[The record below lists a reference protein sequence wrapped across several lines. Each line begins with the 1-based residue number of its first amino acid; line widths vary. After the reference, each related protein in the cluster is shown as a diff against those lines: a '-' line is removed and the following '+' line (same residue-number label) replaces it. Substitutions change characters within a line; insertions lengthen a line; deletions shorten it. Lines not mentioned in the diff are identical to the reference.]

1 MGLIRCG
8 MDLRQLRYFVAVADT
23 LHFGRAARRLAIS
36 QPPLSRQ
43 IAALERELGVALF
56 ERSTRGV
63 RLTPSGSALLPR
75 ARRLLADADTIATGA
90 RELARGEVGLLRIGF
105 LAAAT
110 FSMLPRLISSFRRA
124 RPGVRL
130 VLTEATSDRQLVAL
144 AEASLDAG
152 VLLPPVADP
161 ALAWLSLVREPLVA
175 ALPAGRRWPPRLAL
189 ARLAGEP
196 FILFPRPA
204 GASLYDLIVN
214 ACEVQPGKGE
224 VRVVSRRDGGGTERT
239 PMTTEMSEIQQMS
252 GGILRGSGT
261 PILRPGSCRSSRSR
275 ACWRP
280 PPDPLSWISQASS
293 CPGRTR
299 KMHRRG

>member
-1 MGLIRCG
+1 

-214 ACEVQPGKGE
+214 ACERAGFLP
-224 VRVVSRRDGGGTERT
+224 RVEQEAV
-239 PMTTEMSEIQQMS
+239 QMS
-252 GGILRGSGT
+252 TIVSLVAAGMGVALVPDSLRQV
-261 PILRPGSCRSSRSR
+261 RR
-275 ACWRP
+275 AGVVYR
-280 PPDPLSWISQASS
+280 PLSDRLAPVETGLAWRVDDAT
-293 CPGRTR
+293 PGLAAFVAHAREAFPPRTHAR
-299 KMHRRG
+299 PS